1 MKNRSDIRIQN
12 LVNLGLTP
20 QEATI
25 YLLALDSPLIT
36 IADIAKTLH
45 ILGPSAHRTL
55 KSLREK
61 QLVHTSDTKPMKIRA
76 LSPSVALRQLIDKRY
91 QEDVIKE
98 QDLEKQLR
106 KQKTPHEELRIDVL
120 QDKKEIFSNDLSLIQ
135 HVKRGIFIYSIGEPI
150 PQEVFVAIC
159 EKVQQGIIVQL
170 LVETYD
176 NKNKELLHYWQ
187 QNGWSIRH
195 NASSPLGCSL
205 VIYDNDTAIVQIRQR
220 EHSDE
225 RIGIVFHNP
234 LFVEAQRQLYLT
246 LWEKGSK
253 IT

>member
-1 MKNRSDIRIQN
+1 MKIRSDVRIQT
-12 LVNLGLTP
+12 LVDLGLTQ
-20 QEATI
+20 QEAMI

-61 QLVHTSDTKPMKIRA
+61 QLVHTSGTKPIKIRA
-76 LSPSVALRQLIDKRY
+76 LSPSTSLRQFIDKRY
-91 QEDVIKE
+91 QEDLIKE

-106 KQKTPHEELRIDVL
+106 KQKNPNEELRIDVL
-120 QDKKEIFSNDLSLIQ
+120 QDRNDIFSNDLTLIPL
-135 HVKRGIFIYSIGEPI
+135 VKKEIFIYSIGEPI
-150 PQEVFVAIC
+150 PQEVFVAVC
-159 EKVQQGIIVQL
+159 EAVRRGVIVQL

-176 NKNKELLHYWQ
+176 KNNKELLHYWQ

-195 NASSPLGCSL
+195 NRSSPLGCSL
-205 VIYDNDTAIVQIRQR
+205 VIYDMDYAVIQIRQR
-220 EHSDE
+220 EHTEE

-234 LFVEAQRQLYLT
+234 PFVEAQRQIYLK
-246 LWEKGSK
+246 LWGKGEKV
-253 IT
+253 T

>member
-1 MKNRSDIRIQN
+1 MKNTDDIRIQN
-12 LVNLGLTP
+12 LVNLGLTR
-20 QEATI
+20 QEAAI

-36 IADIAKTLH
+36 IADIATTLH

-61 QLVHTSDTKPMKIRA
+61 QLVHTSGTKPIKIRA
-76 LSPSVALRQLIDKRY
+76 LSPSISLKQLIDKRY
-91 QEDVIKE
+91 QEDLAKE
-98 QDLEKQLR
+98 QELEKQLQKR
-106 KQKTPHEELRIDVL
+106 KNPQEELRIDVL
-120 QDKKEIFSNDLSLIQ
+120 QDKKEIFSHDMTLIPRA
-135 HVKRGIFIYSIGEPI
+135 KKEIFVYSIGEPI
-150 PQEVFVAIC
+150 PQEVFVALC
-159 EKVQQGIIVQL
+159 EAVGRGVVVQL

-176 NKNKELLHYWQ
+176 KANKELLHYWK

-195 NASSPLGCSL
+195 NTSSSLGCSL
-205 VIYDNDTAIVQIRQR
+205 VIYDSNTAIIQIRQK

-234 LFVEAQRQLYLT
+234 LFVEAQRQIYFK

-253 IT
+253 IP